1 MRARLQD
8 AIEKLNILGAASSF
22 DVCAASCWPSRRGQP
37 ARATTSIPGV
47 YRAAIPGGGC
57 ISLFKVLMTDECLND
72 CAYCINQVDL
82 KRHRS
87 AFQPEELAATF
98 MEFHRLGYAAGLF
111 LTSAISGGAPHSME
125 PMLKAVDIVR
135 HNYGFDG
142 YIHLKVLPGAPF
154 QYVEQACR
162 LADRVSLNVEAP
174 SPKHLAR
181 LSSGKDLEKDILAP
195 MRWIKGLLGRPGISA
210 SGQTTQFIVG
220 AGTET
225 DLETFESTAR
235 LYEEMG
241 LSRVYFSAFRP
252 IRGTLLQDQ
261 PPAPPMREHRLYQVD
276 WLLRVYGYAAAE
288 LKLAFSQQGNLSL
301 EADPKQTVA
310 WQEPWRYPIDINRAD
325 YADLIRVPGIG
336 PISARRIVQARRDH
350 TIDSLTDLRK
360 MGVVTRRAAP
370 LIHFPGHKPEGVQA
384 PLPLAL
390 V

>member
-1 MRARLQD
+1 
-8 AIEKLNILGAASSF
+8 
-22 DVCAASCWPSRRGQP
+22 
-37 ARATTSIPGV
+37 
-47 YRAAIPGGGC
+47 
-57 ISLFKVLMTDECLND
+57 LFKVLMTDECLND

-98 MEFHRLGYAAGLF
+98 MEFHRLGYAAGPF

-125 PMLKAVDIVR
+125 PMLKAVDILR

-241 LSRVYFSAFRP
+241 LRRVYFSAFRP

-261 PPAPPMREHRLYQVD
+261 PPAPPPTAIRSATAAHPCRPRPAD
-276 WLLRVYGYAAAE
+276 TAHATNATAAANHQTTGE
-288 LKLAFSQQGNLSL
+288 RSTTAGRPQPVATATATATRGRSGSGSRRTQRRSRLAHEQTGS
-301 EADPKQTVA
+301 QTVSQTGSRISEKNCCA
-310 WQEPWRYPIDINRAD
+310 SPIPQMA
-325 YADLIRVPGIG
+325 YADG
-336 PISARRIVQARRDH
+336 
-350 TIDSLTDLRK
+350 
-360 MGVVTRRAAP
+360 TR
-370 LIHFPGHKPEGVQA
+370 GK
-384 PLPLAL
+384 
-390 V
+390 

>member
-1 MRARLQD
+1 MGRSPRT
-8 AIEKLNILGAASSF
+8 GVS
-22 DVCAASCWPSRRGQP
+22 V
-37 ARATTSIPGV
+37 PGV

-57 ISLFKVLMTDECLND
+57 ISLFKVLMTDDCQND
-72 CAYCINQVDL
+72 CAYCINQVDI

-87 AFQPEELAATF
+87 AYQPEELAGTF
-98 MEFHRLGYAAGLF
+98 MEFLRLGYVSGLF
-111 LTSAISGGAPHSME
+111 LTSAICGSAAESME
-125 PMLKAVDIVR
+125 PMLKAVEIIR
-135 HNYGFDG
+135 RNYGFGG

-174 SPKHLAR
+174 SPEHLAR
-181 LSSGKDLEKDILAP
+181 LSSGKDLHRDILER

-210 SGQTTQFIVG
+210 SGQTTQFVVG

-225 DLETFESTAR
+225 DRETFESTHR
-235 LYEEMG
+235 LYAEMG
-241 LSRVYFSAFRP
+241 LRRVYFSAFRP
-252 IRGTLLQDQ
+252 IRDTLLQDQ
-261 PPAPPMREHRLYQVD
+261 PPAPAMREHRLYQVD
-276 WLLRVYGYAAAE
+276 WLYRVYGYAPAE
-288 LKLAFSQQGNLSL
+288 LRHAFGQSGNLSL

-310 WQEPWRYPIDINRAD
+310 WQEPWRYPIDINRAN

-336 PISARRIVQARRDH
+336 PISANRIVQARRDH